1 MAEKQTAKRNR
12 REEILQSLAL
22 MLESSDGSQR
32 ITTAKLAAS
41 VGVSEAA
48 LYRHFPSKTRMFDSL
63 IEFIEDSLITRI
75 NLILKDEKDTTARL
89 RLIVLL
95 ILGFGERNPGLTRIL
110 TGHALMFEQ
119 DRLQGRINQLFE
131 RIEAQLRQVMREK
144 KMREGEGYTLDET
157 LLVPASCWL
166 SARACCR
173 ALCAASSNIVRRMI
187 STPAGRWSPHSCS
200 KSSHAAARLHDSP
213 RNLRKFVANP
223 RAIG

>member
-1 MAEKQTAKRNR
+1 MVEKQTAKRNR

-75 NLILKDEKDTTARL
+75 NLILKDEKDTNARL

-95 ILGFGERNPGLTRIL
+95 ILGSNFLS
-110 TGHALMFEQ
+110 ALKRSCARFC
-119 DRLQGRINQLFE
+119 
-131 RIEAQLRQVMREK
+131 EK
-144 KMREGEGYTLDET
+144 KECVKVKATPWMKRCW
-157 LLVPASCWL
+157 PASYWL
-166 SARACCR
+166 SAKVCYPG
-173 ALCAASSNIVRRMI
+173 LCVANLNTAQRMI
-187 STPAGRWSPHSCS
+187 LTPAGRWLPLNCS
-200 KSSHAAARLHDSP
+200 SDFVLSGLRGYVGRTSAAPSGSS
-213 RNLRKFVANP
+213 
-223 RAIG
+223 

>member
-1 MAEKQTAKRNR
+1 MAEKKVVKRNR
-12 REEILQSLAL
+12 REEILQALAQ

-32 ITTAKLAAS
+32 ITTAKLAAN

-75 NLILKDEKDTTARL
+75 NLILKDEKEMMARL
-89 RLIVLL
+89 RLIVQL

-131 RIEAQLRQVMREK
+131 RIEVQLRQVMRER
-144 KMREGEGYTLDET
+144 KMREGEGFHTDEA
-157 LLVPASCWL
+157 LLASQL
-166 SARACCR
+166 L
-173 ALCAASSNIVRRMI
+173 ALCEGLLSRYVRSEFRFSPTAEFDTRWPLIAAQLV
-187 STPAGRWSPHSCS
+187 
-200 KSSHAAARLHDSP
+200 
-213 RNLRKFVANP
+213 
-223 RAIG
+223 